1 MDRYFPQDGDVVRIR
16 YTTYYGSDIGEA
28 VPWEMGQT
36 KEKVMEIGANG
47 DENGADLQP
56 VNGIVSDTLP
66 AAR

>member
-1 MDRYFPQDGDVVRIR
+1 
-16 YTTYYGSDIGEA
+16 
-28 VPWEMGQT
+28 
-36 KEKVMEIGANG
+36 MEIGANG